1 MTNTVPTAVTSAAR
15 RTVEIPVPGP
25 FDLAAAARFLEGF
38 TPAARPD
45 AAEEP
50 GTLRFAFPLPGSWVP
65 CAARVRQRSPGVVE
79 VSVPAGESGLAKAA
93 DFTEVARQVARILS
107 LDVDGSG
114 FGSVGERD
122 PVVGALQKRY
132 PGLRPVL
139 FTSPYEAACWA
150 IIGQRI
156 RFGQAALFKQR
167 LAETHGTRLNVDGR
181 PLWSFPAPA
190 ELLAM
195 PAPPWLPEI
204 KVDRLRAVAEAALAG
219 LLDPVTLRAAEP
231 EDALEAL
238 RGLPGIGA
246 FSAQLILIRGAG
258 HPDVFPRDERY
269 LLEEMRR
276 AYDRPGA
283 SVAELV
289 TVADAWRPYRSWVAL
304 LFRVSRSHRTAP
316 KGGDS
321 RSQVQAA

>member
-1 MTNTVPTAVTSAAR
+1 MTSTVTSTVTRAAR
-15 RTVEIPVPGP
+15 GAVEIGVPGQ
-25 FDLAAAARFLEGF
+25 FDLTAAARFLEGF

-50 GTLRFAFPLPGSWVP
+50 GTLRFAFPLPGSWVH
-65 CAARVRQRSPGVVE
+65 CGARVRQRAPGAVE
-79 VSVPAGESGLAKAA
+79 VSVVAGKSDVAEVPDAA
-93 DFTEVARQVARILS
+93 EVARHVARILS

-114 FGSVGERD
+114 FGAVGERD
-122 PVVGALQKRY
+122 PVVAALQQRY

-167 LAETHGTRLNVDGR
+167 IAEARGTRLDVDGR

-204 KVDRLRAVAEAALAG
+204 KVDRLRAAAEAALDG
-219 LLDPVTLRAAEP
+219 RLDPAALRAAEP

-238 RGLPGIGA
+238 RALSGIGA

-283 SVAELV
+283 SVADLA
-289 TVADAWRPYRSWVAL
+289 TIADAWCPYRSWVAL
-304 LFRVSRSHRTAP
+304 LFRVNRGHHATP
-316 KGGDS
+316 EGGEPRRDG
-321 RSQVQAA
+321 RAD